1 MTEMNFFGHRPPGIE
16 KDALPGRLIVIEATD
31 AAGRSTHVG
40 LLKEWLEDEGYAV
53 MDTGLRRSDLA
64 GPGIQQAKEGHILD
78 PITLNLFYA
87 TDLWDRLERR
97 ILPGLRAGMVVIAD
111 RYVFSLLARA
121 AVRGVSQKWLEDVYG
136 FALVPDRVIY
146 LDIDVEHLVPRVLA
160 TSGFDYWESGQDFLR
175 GHDMFQNFVTYQ
187 RLLLAEF
194 RRLADRYGF
203 AVVAA
208 RGSAADIFRALQEE
222 VGQVVRGMPLDN
234 PVVEESLDAA
244 DLSIGAFGSESF
256 GDIEIAMRTGG
267 GTNGEDERAA
277 GDGEAAGDQPSE
289 RSAFGGSSQR
299 K

>member
-1 MTEMNFFGHRPPGIE
+1 
-16 KDALPGRLIVIEATD
+16 
-31 AAGRSTHVG
+31 
-40 LLKEWLEDEGYAV
+40 
-53 MDTGLRRSDLA
+53 
-64 GPGIQQAKEGHILD
+64 
-78 PITLNLFYA
+78 
-87 TDLWDRLERR
+87 
-97 ILPGLRAGMVVIAD
+97 
-111 RYVFSLLARA
+111 
-121 AVRGVSQKWLEDVYG
+121 
-136 FALVPDRVIY
+136 
-146 LDIDVEHLVPRVLA
+146 
-160 TSGFDYWESGQDFLR
+160 
-175 GHDMFQNFVTYQ
+175 VTYQ

-203 AVVAA
+203 AVVDA

>member
-16 KDALPGRLIVIEATD
+16 TDALPGRLIVIEATD
-31 AAGRSTHVG
+31 AAGRSTHVA

-136 FALVPDRVIY
+136 FALIPDRVIY

-203 AVVAA
+203 AVVDA
-208 RGSAADIFRALQEE
+208 RGSAPDIFRALKEE
-222 VGQVVRGMPLDN
+222 VGQVVRGMSLDQ
-234 PVVEESLDAA
+234 PVVEVSPEPGLG
-244 DLSIGAFGSESF
+244 IGAFGSNGNGPENVA
-256 GDIEIAMRTGG
+256 EIDVPEIGG
-267 GTNGEDERAA
+267 G
-277 GDGEAAGDQPSE
+277 DQASE
-289 RSAFGGSSQR
+289 RSALGGSSQR
-299 K
+299 R